1 VQCSAVPFSN
11 NTTYVHRMMPF
22 LKHSVSLKKLVC
34 IARAGAAVTGCG
46 PRFFAT
52 NTGAKSASK
61 QTRRRKSLAVSNTAA
76 TTITTKDRLRT
87 VIDQSKV
94 KASLLP
100 TRDQASDVLNLAQS
114 RVTWVRDKVYEFW
127 GASTGDANGGS
138 SSAAA
143 ASAVPN
149 RPIKKDINMDVRW
162 WLWNILFALVPALAI
177 GIYCEFRGQKLM
189 HEYYTSLETEQMRRI
204 LGEDAVLDEWVVLPP
219 ENFVVRIVRF
229 GREIT
234 AMLLSSMRGDDTSK
248 PQHRVNDNTEQL
260 AIEQP
265 TTRTPTTDK
274 KTADDSVVVPTRQDA
289 PIPAPTSSAAESA
302 PSYKD
307 DLVVR
312 IEHLEA
318 LLLKQ
323 ERERQR
329 QIKYQLERLQQSGT
343 QNRMEDDLIQKWKQK
358 PGTPVSEQDAQ
369 QSAVTARK
377 EVQEQQPLP
386 TGSTDAGDDDM
397 DNEAFGWSSLSKV
410 KEVAEA
416 TLRKAADHIM
426 PLLRETGR
434 NDEQDTQEPTQD
446 PAVDKASSAFLN
458 VHPNELSIRGQIDND
473 TSASGHVHLVPQ
485 DVVARPGSSDTDESG
500 TDRKRN
506 KWWKLW

>member
-1 VQCSAVPFSN
+1 
-11 NTTYVHRMMPF
+11 MMPS
-22 LKHSVSLKKLVC
+22 LWHSASAKQLC

-52 NTGAKSASK
+52 YTPTKSVPK
-61 QTRRRKSLAVSNTAA
+61 RTRRRKSLAVSNTAN
-76 TTITTKDRLRT
+76 TNITTKDRLRT
-87 VIDQSKV
+87 VIDQNKV
-94 KASLLP
+94 KVSLLP
-100 TRDQASDVLNLAQS
+100 TRDQAGDVLNLAQS

-127 GASTGDANGGS
+127 GASAGDAQGG
-138 SSAAA
+138 SAAA

-149 RPIKKDINMDVRW
+149 RPVKKDINMDVRW
-162 WLWNILFALVPALAI
+162 WIWNILFAIVPALAI

-189 HEYYTSLETEQMRRI
+189 HEYYTGLETEQMKRI
-204 LGEDAVLDEWVVLPP
+204 LGEDAVLDEWVVPPP

-234 AMLLSSMRGDDTSK
+234 AMLLSSMGDGDGDGDDAST

-260 AIEQP
+260 AIEQQP
-265 TTRTPTTDK
+265 TTRTLASAG

-289 PIPAPTSSAAESA
+289 PVPAPPSSAAEST

-323 ERERQR
+323 EQERQR

-343 QNRMEDDLIQKWKQK
+343 QNRVEDDLIQKWKRK
-358 PGTPVSEQDAQ
+358 PGTPVSEQHAQ
-369 QSAVTARK
+369 QSALPAVAR
-377 EVQEQQPLP
+377 EQHQQQQQPLP
-386 TGSTDAGDDDM
+386 TGVTDAGDG
-397 DNEAFGWSSLSKV
+397 EAFGWFSLSKV
-410 KEVAEA
+410 KKVAEA
-416 TLRKAADHIM
+416 TLRQAADQIM
-426 PLLRETGR
+426 PLLGETDR
-434 NDEQDTQEPTQD
+434 NGEQDTQEPTKD
-446 PAVDKASSAFLN
+446 PAADEASSAFLN
-458 VHPNELSIRGQIDND
+458 DHSNESSIRGQTGNE
-473 TSASGHVHLVPQ
+473 TSVSGHMNVVPQ
-485 DVVARPGSSDTDESG
+485 DVVAQPGSSDTDESG